1 MNKDD
6 RSNFDNELPDTL
18 LVNYRT
24 VAANKKLACISL
36 NKPKALN
43 ALDLDMIR
51 MFLAYL
57 EQWRHDDD
65 IAGIFIDS
73 QSDRAFC
80 AGGDIV
86 SLYQAISTPLSP
98 QSKSAEVSSKEDP
111 DNSFV
116 DERNAERAAEFF
128 AQEYRLDY
136 CLHSYPK
143 PVIAWGNGI
152 IMGGGLGIFA
162 GAHIRI
168 VTEYARVAMPE
179 INIGL
184 FPDVGASYF
193 LNKMP
198 KGVGKFLG
206 LTAFHMNAKDC
217 INTDLANF
225 FIPQHNKEVFLDRI
239 SQLSDFSSQ
248 DIFLHCEEIVTALH
262 VSEEKAEISGNL
274 DAFKESLGELDEHED
289 LEQINTY
296 LLSLKEQYPSNKA
309 LLKARASFLNGSPI
323 TARIFMEQLKKGRN
337 MPLADCFR
345 MELNMAYGCCA
356 SGEFKEGI
364 RALLIDKDNSPNWR
378 YKHFDDVPQKV
389 IDSHFNHY
397 NDSEHPL
404 AQLELTFGEHYA

>member
-1 MNKDD
+1 MHKENQSPDSSESINK
-6 RSNFDNELPDTL
+6 L
-18 LVNYRT
+18 LVSYRP
-24 VAANKKLACISL
+24 VALNKKLACISL

-57 EQWRHDDD
+57 EQWRHDDT
-65 IAGIFIDS
+65 IVGVFIDS
-73 QSDRAFC
+73 VSDKAFC

-98 QSKSAEVSSKEDP
+98 QTDAPISSDKASADDTS
-111 DNSFV
+111 V
-116 DERNAERAAEFF
+116 DQKNAELAAEFF

-143 PVIAWGNGI
+143 PVIAWGHGI

-168 VTEYARVAMPE
+168 VTEHARVAMPE

-193 LNKMP
+193 LNQMP
-198 KGVGKFLG
+198 KGVGRFLG
-206 LTAFHMNAKDC
+206 LTASSMNAKDC
-217 INTDLANF
+217 INTNLANYLM
-225 FIPQHNKEVFLDRI
+225 PHQSKSMFLDSI
-239 SQLSDFSSQ
+239 SKISDFSYQGINSY
-248 DIFLHCEEIVTALH
+248 CAEVTKGLNA
-262 VSEEKAEISGNL
+262 SSDTAQIIGNL
-274 DAFKESLGELDEHED
+274 DAFKELLGELDELQHLD
-289 LEQINTY
+289 QINAY
-296 LLSLKEQYPSNKA
+296 LLAMSEQFSTNQVINRGYK
-309 LLKARASFLNGSPI
+309 SFLKGSPI
-323 TARIFMEQLKKGRN
+323 TAHIFIEQLARGVG

-378 YKHFDDVPQKV
+378 FKHFNDVPKRV
-389 IDSHFNHY
+389 IDQHFNHY
-397 NDSEHPL
+397 SESDNPL